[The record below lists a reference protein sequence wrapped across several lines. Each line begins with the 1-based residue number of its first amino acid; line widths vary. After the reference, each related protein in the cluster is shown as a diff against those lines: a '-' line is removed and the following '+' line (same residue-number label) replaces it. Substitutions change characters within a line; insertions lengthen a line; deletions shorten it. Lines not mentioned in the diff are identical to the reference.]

1 MKLSVITICLNDL
14 EGLKRTVNSV
24 VAQSFN
30 DFEYI
35 VIDGGSTDGTIDFL
49 KKQETK
55 IAKFVSEKDAGI
67 YNAMNKGIALANG
80 EYCLFLNSGD
90 YLVNDDV
97 LMSVFLQNKSEDI
110 LYGNMIIESENGSRR
125 HGKMP
130 KELSFVH
137 MIGDTL
143 WHPVSFISKSLFD
156 KYGMYDESL
165 KMVSDYDFFL
175 KVICLHKVSTAYL
188 NFPIAVF
195 NLKGFS
201 SLPEN
206 RRILEMERNI
216 VQKRYFLEDQ
226 LLRAYKKIEFNN
238 SLLGRI
244 INKLGLRS

>member
-1 MKLSVITICLNDL
+1 MKLSVITICLNDIH
-14 EGLKRTVNSV
+14 GLKKTVTSV
-24 VAQSFN
+24 IGQSFK

-35 VIDGGSTDGTIDFL
+35 VIDGGSKDGSVDFL
-49 KKQETK
+49 EKQGSK
-55 IAKFVSEKDAGI
+55 VARFVSEKDSGI
-67 YNAMNKGIALANG
+67 YNAMNKGIALAKG

-90 YLVNDDV
+90 FLVNDDV

-143 WHPVSFISKSLFD
+143 WHPVSFIRKSLFD

-175 KVICLHKVSTAYL
+175 KVICIHKVTTAYL

-201 SLPEN
+201 SQPEN
-206 RRILEMERNI
+206 RKLLQAERNL
-216 VQKRYFLEDQ
+216 VQKRYFLEEQ
-226 LLRAYKKIEFNN
+226 LLRAYKKIEFND
-238 SLLGRI
+238 SFLGRI
-244 INKLGLRS
+244 IKKFGLRS

>member
-55 IAKFVSEKDAGI
+55 IAKFVSEKDDGI

>member
-14 EGLKRTVNSV
+14 AGLKKTVKSV
-24 VAQSFN
+24 IGQSFK

-35 VIDGGSTDGTIDFL
+35 VIDGASKDGTLEFL
-49 KKQETK
+49 EKYSDQITQF
-55 IAKFVSEKDAGI
+55 ISEEDKGI
-67 YNAMNKGIALANG
+67 YNAMNKGIALSKG

-97 LMSVFLQNKSEDI
+97 LMSVFLQNNESDI
-110 LYGNMIIESENGSRR
+110 LYGNMIIEDENGSRR

-130 KELSFVH
+130 KELSFIH
-137 MIGDTL
+137 MISDTL
-143 WHPVSFISKSLFD
+143 WHPVSFIRRSLFED
-156 KYGMYDESL
+156 YGTYDESL

-175 KVICLHKVSTAYL
+175 KVICLYKVSTSYL

-206 RRILEMERNI
+206 RKTLEKERSI
-216 VQKRYFLEDQ
+216 VQKRYFLEEQ
-226 LLRAYKKIEFNN
+226 LQRAYKTIEFNN
-238 SLLGRI
+238 SFLGRI
-244 INKLGLRS
+244 IRKLGFKL